1 VEEAHE
7 GRNIDESRFSSNT
20 RRRRRGPWL
29 RALAGTCLA
38 VALTGGPVLATGGVA
53 AGAPARI
60 LAHAPNGPS
69 SPQSARAAAPRFCL
83 TAVAGDSQVQLR
95 WFPSAPG
102 EDLAIHYATVQDVK
116 AGQVSVTTSALV
128 DKLKNGFTYEFWLA
142 DGEDPAAV
150 SNMVLVIPSA
160 KPTVPTWF
168 CLAAVAGDTQ
178 VHLKWFPAAPGDGFT
193 IYGGTEP
200 DSNTAVRIR
209 GATGTSALVDELPD
223 GSALVNGTTYSFWL
237 VGQDVGPQAADDT
250 RLNLVSNMASATPAA
265 KPGAPAGLTA
275 TPGDSQVTLSWAA
288 PASDG
293 GAPVSGYDVY
303 RGTSPGGE
311 TGAPVGGSPV
321 SATSTT
327 VTGLANG
334 TTYYFNVAAVNGA
347 GEGPASAEVSAVP
360 VTRPDPPTGLTATPG
375 DSQVTLSWAA
385 PASDGGAPVSG
396 YDVYRGTSPGGETG
410 APVGGSPV
418 SATSTIVTGL
428 DNGTTYYFTVAA
440 VNGVGEGPVSAEVS
454 ATPAATPGAP
464 IRLTAT
470 AGNAQV
476 TLSWTAP
483 ASDGGLPV
491 TGYHLY
497 AGTTADFSGQSS
509 IVTVTGTVVTVTGL
523 ANGTTYYFKV
533 AAVSRAGEGPG
544 TVAEAVPLT
553 TPGAPAALT
562 ATPGDS
568 QATLSW
574 AAPAS
579 DGGAPISEYIIY
591 QGTSPGGET
600 GAPVS
605 GSPVT
610 ATSTTVTGLVNGT
623 TYYFKVA
630 AVNAA
635 GQSPL
640 SAEASAASLSI
651 TVSSPSPSGTATQ
664 SSATT
669 PSSTGSESA
678 STPAPEFAAPTGLT
692 ATAGNTQVH
701 LSWAAPPPDG
711 GPPVSDY
718 VIYYATTPRMQPVKS
733 LGPTRATDGSVTGL
747 VNGTVYY
754 FKLTAVNAAGNESP
768 ASTEVSAEPTG
779 PVLGVTVSLNSPTV
793 PNHLIALLTAVAAL
807 AAAAVFT
814 LIARRRRRLRSR
826 DPDSS
831 ARGRARSGQ
840 QMAAPS
846 DVRAEPD
853 AARPDMVSVR
863 DTGREPT
870 QTVRLEPHPGAA
882 TTTIKEG
889 RP

>member
-7 GRNIDESRFSSNT
+7 GRTIDESRFSSDT
-20 RRRRRGPWL
+20 RRRRRGSWL

-38 VALTGGPVLATGGVA
+38 VALTGGPALATGGPALATGGVA
-53 AGAPARI
+53 AGVPARI
-60 LAHAPNGPS
+60 LAQVPNSPS
-69 SPQSARAAAPRFCL
+69 SPRSARAAAPRFCL
-83 TAVAGDSQVQLR
+83 TAVARDRQVQLR

-102 EDLAIHYATVQDVK
+102 EDLAIHYGTPQDVK
-116 AGQVSVTTSALV
+116 AGKVSVTTSALV
-128 DKLKNGFTYEFWLA
+128 DNLENNITYEFWLT
-142 DGEDPAAV
+142 DGEDPTAV
-150 SNMVLVIPSA
+150 SKIVLATPSA
-160 KPTVPTWF
+160 GPSVPTWF
-168 CLAAVAGDTQ
+168 CLSAVAGDMQ
-178 VHLKWFPAAPGDGFT
+178 VQLKWFPAAPGDGLA
-193 IYGGTEP
+193 IYGSTEP
-200 DSNTAVRIR
+200 DPNTAVRIR
-209 GATGTSALVDELPD
+209 AVTGASAPVDNLPGGT
-223 GSALVNGTTYSFWL
+223 ALVNGTTYNFWL
-237 VGQDVGPQAADDT
+237 VGEVVGPQAADDT
-250 RLNLVSNMASATPAA
+250 PLNLVSNMASATPAG
-265 KPGAPAGLTA
+265 KPGGPTRLTA

-293 GAPVSGYDVY
+293 GARISGYDVY

-321 SATSTT
+321 TATSTT
-327 VTGLANG
+327 VPGL
-334 TTYYFNVAAVNGA
+334 V
-347 GEGPASAEVSAVP
+347 
-360 VTRPDPPTGLTATPG
+360 
-375 DSQVTLSWAA
+375 
-385 PASDGGAPVSG
+385 
-396 YDVYRGTSPGGETG
+396 
-410 APVGGSPV
+410 
-418 SATSTIVTGL
+418 
-428 DNGTTYYFTVAA
+428 NGTTYYFTVAA
-440 VNGVGEGPVSAEVS
+440 VNGVGEGTASAEVS
-454 ATPAATPGAP
+454 AVPAAMPGAP
-464 IRLTAT
+464 VRLTAA

-509 IVTVTGTVVTVTGL
+509 IATLTGTVVTVTGL

-553 TPGAPAALT
+553 TPGAPAGLT

-579 DGGAPISEYIIY
+579 DGGAPISEYIVY

-600 GAPVS
+600 SAPVS

-610 ATSTTVTGLVNGT
+610 ATSTTVTGLLKGT
-623 TYYFKVA
+623 TYYFEVV

-640 SAEASAASLSI
+640 SAEASAALPPI
-651 TVSSPSPSGTATQ
+651 PPSSPSSSGPVTPSGPA

-678 STPAPEFAAPTGLT
+678 SAPAPAFAPPTGLT
-692 ATAGNTQVH
+692 ATAGNTQVD
-701 LSWAAPPPDG
+701 LSWVPPPPDG
-711 GPPVSDY
+711 GPPVSGY
-718 VIYYATTPRMQPVKS
+718 KVYYATAPGVQPGTA
-733 LGPTRATDGSVTGL
+733 LRYTQATAGSVAPL

-754 FKLTAVNAAGNESP
+754 FRVTAVNAAGNESP

-779 PVLGVTVSLNSPTV
+779 PASGVNVSLNSPTV
-793 PNHLIALLTAVAAL
+793 PNHLIALLAAVAAL
-807 AAAAVFT
+807 AVGGALT
-814 LIARRRRRLRSR
+814 LITRRRRRLHSR
-826 DPDSS
+826 DPDSR

-840 QMAAPS
+840 QTAVPP
-846 DVRAEPD
+846 DVRAVPD
-853 AARPDMVSVR
+853 TARPDMVGVR
-863 DTGREPT
+863 DTGAEPT
-870 QTVRLEPHPGAA
+870 QTVRLEPHPGAT